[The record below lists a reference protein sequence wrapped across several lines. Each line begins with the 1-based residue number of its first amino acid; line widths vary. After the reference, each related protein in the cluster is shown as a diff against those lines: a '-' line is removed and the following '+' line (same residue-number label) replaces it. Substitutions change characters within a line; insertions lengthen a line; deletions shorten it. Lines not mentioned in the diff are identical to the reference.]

1 MLDRQVKNSLRAD
14 IFRHLDGIVTAPT
27 AYSLY
32 SNSVLDYILE
42 KGTVEIKSLARRF
55 KANEGYLNVALH
67 TLSSQGWIDYKINNE
82 NDTIEY
88 TVNQNSNAAF
98 KSFKLYEDV
107 VGLMKFSARFHRRKF
122 EKEPFLYLKTII
134 NSYKNNYDLESV
146 VEGTIEYQI
155 LKHIEGILVGPTIV
169 ALGMNGMFH
178 KYFLESSFH
187 PSEFHEDVE
196 SFSSLLDFFVFL
208 GWFKKHNENYSFT
221 EKGLFFAR
229 RASAYGVTVSYIPT
243 LRRLDQLI
251 FGNSNH
257 IRDIDSSKEEQHVDR
272 QMNVW
277 GSGGAHSSYFKKMDE
292 VLIEIFNRPLHEQPK
307 GILDMGCGNGA
318 FLIHAYNVISL
329 QTLRGA
335 HLEDHPLILVGADFN
350 QSALKVTRRNIIKS
364 EIWAKLVWGDIGD
377 PQSLAQDLKDNFN
390 ILLEDLL
397 NVRTFLDH
405 NRIWKDIPKA
415 KRIKTITSQG
425 AFAYKGMRINN
436 NALEENLRQ
445 HLELWKPYINKF
457 GLLAIE
463 LHTISPSL
471 ISENLGKTP
480 ATAYNA
486 THGYSD
492 QYILELKIFRTLAE
506 SVGLQLNQ
514 DASCRF
520 PESDLATVSIN
531 YFEGKI

>member
-1 MLDRQVKNSLRAD
+1 MLNRQVKNSLRAD

-42 KGTVEIKSLARRF
+42 KGTVEIK
-55 KANEGYLNVALH
+55 
-67 TLSSQGWIDYKINNE
+67 
-82 NDTIEY
+82 
-88 TVNQNSNAAF
+88 
-98 KSFKLYEDV
+98 
-107 VGLMKFSARFHRRKF
+107 
-122 EKEPFLYLKTII
+122 
-134 NSYKNNYDLESV
+134 
-146 VEGTIEYQI
+146 
-155 LKHIEGILVGPTIV
+155 
-169 ALGMNGMFH
+169 
-178 KYFLESSFH
+178 
-187 PSEFHEDVE
+187 
-196 SFSSLLDFFVFL
+196 
-208 GWFKKHNENYSFT
+208 
-221 EKGLFFAR
+221 
-229 RASAYGVTVSYIPT
+229 
-243 LRRLDQLI
+243 
-251 FGNSNH
+251 
-257 IRDIDSSKEEQHVDR
+257 
-272 QMNVW
+272 
-277 GSGGAHSSYFKKMDE
+277 
-292 VLIEIFNRPLHEQPK
+292 
-307 GILDMGCGNGA
+307 
-318 FLIHAYNVISL
+318 
-329 QTLRGA
+329 
-335 HLEDHPLILVGADFN
+335 
-350 QSALKVTRRNIIKS
+350 
-364 EIWAKLVWGDIGD
+364 
-377 PQSLAQDLKDNFN
+377 SLAQDLKDNFN

>member
-42 KGTVEIKSLARRF
+42 KGTVEIK
-55 KANEGYLNVALH
+55 
-67 TLSSQGWIDYKINNE
+67 
-82 NDTIEY
+82 
-88 TVNQNSNAAF
+88 
-98 KSFKLYEDV
+98 
-107 VGLMKFSARFHRRKF
+107 
-122 EKEPFLYLKTII
+122 
-134 NSYKNNYDLESV
+134 
-146 VEGTIEYQI
+146 
-155 LKHIEGILVGPTIV
+155 
-169 ALGMNGMFH
+169 
-178 KYFLESSFH
+178 
-187 PSEFHEDVE
+187 
-196 SFSSLLDFFVFL
+196 
-208 GWFKKHNENYSFT
+208 
-221 EKGLFFAR
+221 
-229 RASAYGVTVSYIPT
+229 
-243 LRRLDQLI
+243 
-251 FGNSNH
+251 
-257 IRDIDSSKEEQHVDR
+257 
-272 QMNVW
+272 
-277 GSGGAHSSYFKKMDE
+277 
-292 VLIEIFNRPLHEQPK
+292 
-307 GILDMGCGNGA
+307 
-318 FLIHAYNVISL
+318 
-329 QTLRGA
+329 
-335 HLEDHPLILVGADFN
+335 
-350 QSALKVTRRNIIKS
+350 
-364 EIWAKLVWGDIGD
+364 
-377 PQSLAQDLKDNFN
+377 SLAQDLKDNFN